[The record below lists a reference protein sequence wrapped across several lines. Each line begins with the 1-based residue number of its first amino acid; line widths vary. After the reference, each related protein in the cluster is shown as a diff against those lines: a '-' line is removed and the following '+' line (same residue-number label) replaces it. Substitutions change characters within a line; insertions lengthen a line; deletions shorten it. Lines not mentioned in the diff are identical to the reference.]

1 MPHAQS
7 FLMFFKQ
14 LKRINNEGI
23 FCSGEFIRRLSSD
36 ENKCV
41 WCINLPPQNI
51 TKKNI
56 DTKGVAQLKNIEKEK
71 LETKEKS
78 TKKPE
83 TSKSKP
89 KQTPQ
94 KTVIAE
100 PQPMRLVRVTVDV
113 PEDLHEKLKIKMI
126 LSKQTIKDYLLNF
139 IEKDLAKTDFKF

>member
-1 MPHAQS
+1 MKKPSLKNKLTADKIEEANRLLSAQNPVS
-7 FLMFFKQ
+7 
-14 LKRINNEGI
+14 
-23 FCSGEFIRRLSSD
+23 
-36 ENKCV
+36 
-41 WCINLPPQNI
+41 QNI

-56 DTKGVAQLKNIEKEK
+56 DTEGVAPLKNIEKEK